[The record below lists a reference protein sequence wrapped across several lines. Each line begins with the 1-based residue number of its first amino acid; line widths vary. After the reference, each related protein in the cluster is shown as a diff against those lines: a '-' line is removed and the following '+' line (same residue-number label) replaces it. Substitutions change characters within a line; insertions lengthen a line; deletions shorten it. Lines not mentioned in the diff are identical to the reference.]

1 MSAQYV
7 IVWSLKL
14 LVLVAMT
21 TLIVPRFLLGAI
33 DDKCYGPDPT
43 TQICKRNLL
52 YATVYDE
59 RLTNAIKN
67 WVYQCLCICQGAEAI
82 LSFKTSMACW
92 HAICYD
98 PDDLIM
104 QGIIGAYDKFDK
116 EIADAKEK
124 KEEVHHK
131 GNVGFCPLY
140 KNMAKILQRSDY
152 LEPDSL
158 SKIAEIMLENKTMV
172 IQEVIEDDNEC

>member
-14 LVLVAMT
+14 LVLIVLAA
-21 TLIVPRFLLGAI
+21 LIIPKFLLGAI
-33 DDKCYGPDPT
+33 DDKVYSPDPNM
-43 TQICKRNLL
+43 QICKRDLL

-67 WVYQCLCICQGAEAI
+67 WVYQCLCICQSTEAI
-82 LSFKTSMACW
+82 SSFKTSIASWYTSC
-92 HAICYD
+92 HD
-98 PDDLIM
+98 PSNLIM
-104 QGIIGAYDKFDK
+104 QGIVEAYDKFDK

-140 KNMAKILQRSDY
+140 MNMAKILQYSDY
-152 LEPDSL
+152 LESDSL
-158 SKIAEIMLENKTMV
+158 SKITEIMLENKTMV